1 MRCLP
6 KVTREH
12 GLWDDEDEFYY
23 DAIQKSDGHD
33 QKLKI
38 RSMVGLIP
46 LLAVEIL
53 EDELLTSQKEFTERL
68 YWFLNHRPELAN
80 LVSKWGEKGN
90 RCKNICC
97 PF

>member
-1 MRCLP
+1 MFAEGEEG
-6 KVTREH
+6 T

-46 LLAVEIL
+46 LLAVEVL
-53 EDELLTSQKEFTERL
+53 EDELLNSQKEFTDTVI
-68 YWFLNHRPELAN
+68 
-80 LVSKWGEKGN
+80 LVSQSPAGTGQPGFQMGRKRK
-90 RCKNICC
+90 R
-97 PF
+97 